1 MDFGISTLN
10 YNWILFYRCQLTDK
24 FLIFLF
30 LVEPNIKAT
39 QGGTEDVKM
48 SDYYKLTCIATG
60 TPTPDVRWTRNG
72 EKDPREQVRI
82 LLVTKRVISRLH

>member
-1 MDFGISTLN
+1 M
-10 YNWILFYRCQLTDK
+10 
-24 FLIFLF
+24 IFLF
-30 LVEPNIKAT
+30 LVEPDINPT
-39 QGGTEDVKM
+39 QGGTVDVKM
-48 SDYYKLTCIATG
+48 SGDYKLTCIATG

>member
-1 MDFGISTLN
+1 MDFGISTL
-10 YNWILFYRCQLTDK
+10 IIIGFPFYRCQLTDK

-30 LVEPNIKAT
+30 LAEPNIDPI

-48 SDYYKLTCIATG
+48 SDAYKLICTATG
-60 TPTPDVRWTRNG
+60 KPTPDVRWTRNG